1 MTKQQIERVIELMN
15 RVTLDLNEVNVL
27 TNGSEYVEEGLSLW
41 QMAYKY
47 KKKFMAMLG
56 ESMEDK
62 SILDLLQDEFN
73 KSGHG
78 NTTEV
83 QFCYKEIEIAVQKY
97 LEQKKKQPCAACGC
111 GIDVHRDDM
120 TCPSF
125 FAGQFYGWLETK
137 FIVN

>member
-1 MTKQQIERVIELMN
+1 
-15 RVTLDLNEVNVL
+15 
-27 TNGSEYVEEGLSLW
+27 
-41 QMAYKY
+41 
-47 KKKFMAMLG
+47 
-56 ESMEDK
+56 MEDK
-62 SILDLLQDEFN
+62 SILDFLQDEFN

-83 QFCYKEIEIAVQKY
+83 QFCYEEIERATQKY
-97 LEQKKKQPCAACGC
+97 LEQKKQQPCAVCGC

-137 FIVN
+137 FLVN